1 MTLRAMLGPQGDTPF
16 IAPLLEQLGLE
27 GAPACAVTAGW
38 QEREGELNELEDHTA
53 SKTLDLALYQRAED
67 VFARDPEFQ
76 QAYHQRQ
83 RRLREMQRLYRRRL
97 AHAVAALRELELE
110 ASSSDLVQNERRS
123 AMRALRTLDRQHLR
137 RIRGLLEAFDA
148 RFQPLTRPVIA
159 EHRAKIAGD
168 LDSCRVLFLAGGH
181 VEILLNRL
189 RLFGLAD
196 LLRKQAVIAWSAGA
210 MAISDQ
216 IVLFHDDPVQGTGIA
231 EVADAGLGMVH
242 GVLPLPHASKRLDLD
257 DQARV
262 ALFCRR
268 FLPARS
274 MTLDPGAAL
283 TWRDGD
289 LVRAEGSAQ
298 MTRTGHL
305 RRVSAT

>member
-216 IVLFHDDPVQGTGIA
+216 IVLFHDDPVQGSGSA

-305 RRVSAT
+305 RRVIAT